1 MYLSCLFT
9 KTYSFPLWKTLW
21 ISFNR
26 ETYISIKLQER
37 AWKHSS
43 FGQIRTK
50 VFWRG
55 GGTFRIY
62 ETEIRTLDSFWCF
75 FYICIGGIEFS
86 KCSSRSC
93 HPRRQRGKK
102 SIKIHLVGASVNE
115 RGPLATPFEINW
127 HFQKTLHAPLHALFP
142 GVPRFTRVYAHDAP
156 LLPSPS
162 TLLSSFSAAI
172 NGQKRLGAGILCF
185 LSWKQLGQ
193 IFWLARIHR
202 CYATIFVLSRSFYVE
217 NRALVIPLNLI

>member
-1 MYLSCLFT
+1 MHSILLEYLNFQNARHVLAFASTALA
-9 KTYSFPLWKTLW
+9 
-21 ISFNR
+21 R
-26 ETYISIKLQER
+26 
-37 AWKHSS
+37 
-43 FGQIRTK
+43 
-50 VFWRG
+50 
-55 GGTFRIY
+55 
-62 ETEIRTLDSFWCF
+62 
-75 FYICIGGIEFS
+75 
-86 KCSSRSC
+86 
-93 HPRRQRGKK
+93 PRRGKK

-172 NGQKRLGAGILCF
+172 NGQKRLDAEILCFSF

-193 IFWLARIHR
+193 IFWLARIHW
-202 CYATIFVLSRSFYVE
+202 CVTQQSS
-217 NRALVIPLNLI
+217 